1 MSNNMGFKNF
11 RDPVVYIL
19 NQELRKRS
27 LGNKISVD
35 APPSEYSG
43 ELVEYP
49 VQLVKDSTTRK
60 VTKCIYGTGSDQWS
74 EELIRD
80 SLGKVYRIK
89 TTYPDGSTKT
99 IQINKGS
106 DNLVDNI
113 DYV

>member
-1 MSNNMGFKNF
+1 MSGMGFKNF

-19 NQELRKRS
+19 NQELRKRNV
-27 LGNKISVD
+27 GNRISID
-35 APPSEYSG
+35 TGEQPYTD

-49 VQLVKDSTTRK
+49 VQLVRDSNTKK
-60 VTKCIYGTGSDQWS
+60 VVKCIYGTGSEEWS

-80 SLGKVYRIK
+80 SSGKVYRIK

-99 IQINKGS
+99 IQINKDS
-106 DNLVDNI
+106 NDLVDNI

>member
-1 MSNNMGFKNF
+1 MSGLGFENF
-11 RDPVVYIL
+11 RRPVEYVL
-19 NQELRKRS
+19 NQELRKRN
-27 LGNKISVD
+27 LKNKLIGSNTD
-35 APPSEYSG
+35 NTN
-43 ELVEYP
+43 LQEYP
-49 VQLVKDSTTRK
+49 VELIRNSEKK
-60 VTKCIYGTGSDQWS
+60 VTKILYGVGLKQWS

-80 SLGKVYRIK
+80 SNGKVYRIK

>member
-1 MSNNMGFKNF
+1 MPGSGFKNF
-11 RDPVVYIL
+11 REPVVYVL
-19 NQELRKRS
+19 DQELRKRN
-27 LGNKISVD
+27 LKNKISID
-35 APPSEYSG
+35 TGDQPYSG
-43 ELVEYP
+43 QLIEYP
-49 VQLVKDSTTRK
+49 IQLIRNVTTKKVVK
-60 VTKCIYGTGSDQWS
+60 CLYGTGTDQWS

-80 SLGKVYRIK
+80 TNGKVYRIK

>member
-1 MSNNMGFKNF
+1 MSGSGFKNF
-11 RDPVVYIL
+11 REPVVYVL
-19 NQELRKRS
+19 DQELRKRN
-27 LGNKISVD
+27 LKNKISID
-35 APPSEYSG
+35 TGDQPYSG

-49 VQLVKDSTTRK
+49 VQLVRDSNTKK
-60 VTKCIYGTGSDQWS
+60 VVKCIYGTGTDQWS

-80 SLGKVYRIK
+80 TNGKVYRIK

-99 IQINKGS
+99 IQINKGL